1 MSEQSTN
8 FRNPT
13 AAPSLH
19 IVSLIVHVRP
29 QKLAVVSRWIDDRAE
44 LQIHLGNGDGKLV
57 VVLET
62 RDHFQVNETIE
73 TIKDQPGVLNVVMVY
88 HEELALADADDVLV
102 EIPEARSPE
111 QPIKI
116 VGDR

>member
-1 MSEQSTN
+1 MSEQSTDC
-8 FRNPT
+8 RQPT
-13 AAPSLH
+13 ETHSLH

-29 QKLAVVSRWIDDRAE
+29 QQLAAFSRWVDARAE
-44 LQIHLGNGDGKLV
+44 LEIHLGNEEGKLV

-62 RDHFQVNETIE
+62 EDHFRVNEIIE

-102 EIPEARSPE
+102 EKPDARDAERPV
-111 QPIKI
+111 KI
-116 VGDR
+116 VGEP